1 MERFFSSNN
10 LVFMNSSRFIVRH
23 CLFIILKNK
32 DYSDILFTDDK
43 TAGKSLTYFK
53 YQIYKR
59 KANHERKHT

>member
-1 MERFFSSNN
+1 
-10 LVFMNSSRFIVRH
+10 MNSSRFIVRH

-32 DYSDILFTDDK
+32 DYSDILFTGDK
-43 TAGKSLTYFK
+43 TVEKSLTYFK